1 MTISNSCSCAASSV
15 SRAASWLSGL
25 ATWVAPRVAPLI
37 APLGM
42 RGRSAAQPVWA
53 QAEPEALDVDRA
65 VGNLTH
71 LIETG
76 RQQAIASGVRPVP
89 AAVHRSLLGYFP
101 SIVLHKTRFAEGR
114 GDVLTL
120 PSPAFSRGN
129 AAAVT
134 LGEVVLFKTE
144 RLAQSDLKLWAHE
157 LTHVMQYQ
165 RWGIDGFADH
175 CVHDFSAVQQ
185 EANDNAD
192 RFMAW
197 LSRHGD

>member
-1 MTISNSCSCAASSV
+1 MTISISCSGAASSF

-25 ATWVAPRVAPLI
+25 TTWVAPL
-37 APLGM
+37 
-42 RGRSAAQPVWA
+42 RGRRQRDAAPPVAMQLHWA
-53 QAEPEALDVDRA
+53 QTGPGPVDLDREAGA
-65 VGNLTH
+65 LTQ
-71 LIETG
+71 LIETV
-76 RQQAIASGVRPVP
+76 RQQAISSGVRPVP

-101 SIVLHKTRFAEGR
+101 PIVLHKTRFAQGR
-114 GDVLTL
+114 ADALAL
-120 PSPAFSRGN
+120 PSPAFSHGN
-129 AAAVT
+129 ASAVT

-175 CVHDFSAVQQ
+175 CVHDFSSVQQ

>member
-1 MTISNSCSCAASSV
+1 MHRTDLLAALAAWATRTRARPQPESAPVESS
-15 SRAASWLSGL
+15 
-25 ATWVAPRVAPLI
+25 
-37 APLGM
+37 
-42 RGRSAAQPVWA
+42 PVR
-53 QAEPEALDVDRA
+53 PALVDVDHA
-65 VGNLTH
+65 VGALTH
-71 LIETG
+71 LIETT
-76 RQQAIASGVRPVP
+76 RQQVIAEGVRPIP
-89 AAVHRSLLGYFP
+89 TAVYRSLLGYFP
-101 SIVLHKTRFAEGR
+101 PILLRKTRFA
-114 GDVLTL
+114 GDRADALT
-120 PSPAFSRGN
+120 SPALVFPAED

-134 LGEVVLFKTE
+134 LGEIVLFKTE

-175 CVHDFSAVQQ
+175 CLHNCSAVRQ